1 MEVAMDIEIE
11 WLLAL
16 IPVALAGTALVC
28 WAAKRV
34 GHSQG
39 ERAALERMT
48 KVLDRHQFRQANG
61 ALAKQAVIMHFLD
74 SHSELLGQG
83 AIEAR
88 HLMTERVETVHPEA
102 TPDEI
107 TTVMGR
113 TGCRHLVVCKEYRQ
127 VVGVISDRDLLA
139 RPKERAEEIM
149 SKDIVSVDPL
159 TPIPEVVNQML
170 ANNIS
175 SMLVCRNG
183 LLCGIVTSADILL
196 LMHCTLELLKS
207 RYEQLAA
214 PVAG

>member
-1 MEVAMDIEIE
+1 MQFQIE
-11 WLLAL
+11 WLLGS
-16 IPVALAGTALVC
+16 IPGVLGAVALVW

-48 KVLDRHQFRQANG
+48 KVLDRHQFRQASG
-61 ALAKQAVIMHFLD
+61 ALAKEGTLSQFLD
-74 SHSELLGQG
+74 SNSELLGQG
-83 AIEAR
+83 AIEVR

-102 TPDEI
+102 TLDEI
-107 TTVMGR
+107 TTIMGR
-113 TGCRHLVVCKEYRQ
+113 TGCRHLIVCKEYRQ

-149 SKDIVSVDPL
+149 SKNIVSVDPL
-159 TPIPEVVNQML
+159 TPIAEVVHQML

-196 LMHCTLELLKS
+196 LMHCTLELLKT

-214 PVAG
+214 PVRS

>member
-1 MEVAMDIEIE
+1 MEFETW
-11 WLLAL
+11 WLAGL
-16 IPVALAGTALVC
+16 IPFALTGAALV
-28 WAAKRV
+28 WWSAKRV
-34 GHSQG
+34 GHTQG

-48 KVLDRHQFRQANG
+48 KVLDRHQFRQASG
-61 ALAKQAVIMHFLD
+61 ALAKQAATLQFLD
-74 SHSELLGQG
+74 SNSELLGQG
-83 AIEAR
+83 AIEVR

-102 TPDEI
+102 TLDEI
-107 TTVMGR
+107 TNIMGR
-113 TGCRHLVVCKEYRQ
+113 TGCRHLLVCKEYRQ

-149 SKDIVSVDPL
+149 SKNIVSVDPL
-159 TPIPEVVNQML
+159 TPIAEVVHQML

-214 PVAG
+214 PVRS